1 MTALLDA
8 TVPEIV
14 AEFLGPDVVLDC
26 ATGRLAD
33 AERLRVQ
40 IGSHGRGMSGP
51 GYDVRNEKYGCR
63 WSNSG
68 GEGVLFWPE
77 LWRFATAGATPAR
90 IWRLKN
96 AYGAYVRH
104 VVAGPRDPEVY
115 ERVVAELDAAAAA
128 VVLAAPEPPEQLD
141 LFGSAS

>member
-26 ATGRLAD
+26 ATRRLAD
-33 AERLRVQ
+33 PERLRVH
-40 IGSHGRGMSGP
+40 IGSHSRGMSGP
-51 GYDVRNEKYGCR
+51 GYEVRTEKYGCR
-63 WSNSG
+63 WANSR

-77 LWRFATAGATPAR
+77 LWRLATAGATPGR
-90 IWRLKN
+90 VRRLVD

-104 VVAGPRDPEVY
+104 VVDEPDDPEVY
-115 ERVVAELDAAAAA
+115 ERVVDELHAASAA
-128 VVLAAPEPPEQLD
+128 VVLAAPAPVEQLD
-141 LFGSAS
+141 LFGGAA